1 MSFDAGKGSGSK
13 SDDLLGAILKQ
24 LNAMDE
30 RLRSME
36 GKLHIIDNMLE
47 KVSAL
52 EASIGELGT
61 Q

>member
-36 GKLHIIDNMLE
+36 GKLHIIDNMQE

-52 EASIGELGT
+52 EASIGELGA